1 MQNEDP
7 ASTPDYLAD
16 LRLEG
21 RGFVVLGAGPGIG
34 AQTCHALSQ
43 AGGRVLCVDIDRGL
57 AEKTAADTK
66 GIAFQADVTRRDGMQ
81 GVFDEA
87 HKHFGAQLWG
97 VVDVVGIARIGP
109 LVSFG
114 DEDIESQFNL
124 VLKHA
129 MFALQIGGPM
139 LAANGGGAMTFIG
152 SISGLATLHNHSM
165 YGTAKA
171 ALHQL
176 VRYAAQEFGPSGVR
190 VNAIAPG
197 YTRTPRLL
205 VSRTAAMWKT
215 IDESNP
221 LRRAGNASD
230 VARTALFLSSDLA
243 RYVTGNVLV
252 LDGGVSNATSIPR
265 LTPAPDR

>member
-1 MQNEDP
+1 MEDDP
-7 ASTPDYLAD
+7 AATPDYLAD
-16 LRLEG
+16 LKLDG

-34 AQTCHALSQ
+34 EQTCHALAQ
-43 AGGRVLCVDIDRGL
+43 AGAKLLCVDIDRAA
-57 AEKTAADTK
+57 AESTAKAVG
-66 GIAFQADVTRRDGMQ
+66 GIPFQADVTRRAAMQ

-87 HKHFGAQLWG
+87 TARFGTGLSG
-97 VVDVVGIARIGP
+97 LVDVVGIAHIKP
-109 LVSFG
+109 LTAFD
-114 DEDIESQFNL
+114 DEAIDRQFDL
-124 VLKHA
+124 VLRHA
-129 MFALQIGGPM
+129 LVAMQIGGPL
-139 LAANGGGAMTFIG
+139 LAANGGGSMTFIG
-152 SISGLATLHNHSM
+152 SISGLATMNNHSM

-176 VRYAAQEFGPSGVR
+176 VKYAAQEFGPGGVR

-205 VSRTAAMWKT
+205 ESRSPAMWKL

-230 VARTALFLSSDLA
+230 VARAALFLSSDLA

-265 LTPAPDR
+265 LS